1 MLCLFSGMFDPDP
14 GDWPHLWLNVIFL
27 SDLPL
32 ETFKDDI
39 LTDITVL
46 MDMFSVSVCDDC
58 DDWDD
63 CMFIILTV
71 LSARG

>member
-1 MLCLFSGMFDPDP
+1 MFA
-14 GDWPHLWLNVIFL
+14 IFL